1 MRSGFVTFVGRPN
14 VGKSSLIN
22 ALVGEKV
29 SIVSPKPQTTRDRI
43 MGILNEPNVQMIFV
57 DTPGI
62 HKPRTKL
69 GEYMNKAI
77 KKATD
82 DVDALVYVFDAS
94 RGLFDEDLKRL
105 SSYAGKGYPV
115 VVVLNKI
122 DLVTRERVFELLS
135 QLNPFIQG
143 DIVDVIPC
151 SCRKKSNIETLKK
164 SLVDLLPEGEQ
175 YFFDDE
181 ISDKPI
187 SYMMCEIIREKA
199 LLLLS
204 DEIPHGLGV
213 VMQSYEKKGDVVN
226 VECDIICEKNS
237 HKQIVI
243 GDNGSM
249 IKKIGE
255 SARKDMEKLI
265 DGKIYLKLFVKVRDD
280 WRNNSNFIRDVGYSD
295 K

>member
-1 MRSGFVTFVGRPN
+1 MKSGFVTFVGRPN

-43 MGILNEPNVQMIFV
+43 MGILNEPDVQMIFV

-69 GEYMNKAI
+69 GEYMNKTI

-82 DVDALVYVFDAS
+82 DVDILVNVFDAS
-94 RGLFDEDLKRL
+94 RGISDEDLDRL
-105 SSYAGKGYPV
+105 SSYLGKYPV
-115 VVVLNKI
+115 VVVINKV
-122 DLVTRERVFELLS
+122 DLVPREKVFELLS
-135 QLNPFIQG
+135 KLNPFIQNG
-143 DIVDVIPC
+143 VKDIIPC

-164 SLVDLLPEGEQ
+164 TLISLLPEGEQ

-199 LLLLS
+199 LLLLN

-213 VMQSYEKKGDVVN
+213 IMQLYETKGN
-226 VECDIICEKNS
+226 VTHIECDIICEKDS
-237 HKQIVI
+237 HKQIII

-249 IKKIGE
+249 IKRIGE
-255 SARKDMEKLI
+255 SARRDMEKLI
-265 DGKIYLKLFVKVRDD
+265 DGKIYLNLFVKVRDD
-280 WRNNSNFIRDVGYSD
+280 WRNNLNFIRDVGYSD